1 MAIFS
6 VEIADE
12 DVDRVI
18 NAICENYGWQEEIV
32 NPINNIAI
40 PNPEN
45 KSVFANRMVRE
56 FLKDHVVK
64 YETDKAIKEIR
75 NSININPTIKDP
87 QV

>member
-12 DVDRVI
+12 DVGRVI
-18 NAICENYGWQEEIV
+18 DAVCANYGWQEQILDPV
-32 NPINNIAI
+32 TTAFVT
-40 PNPEN
+40 NPET
-45 KSVFANRMVRE
+45 KPVFANRMVRE

-64 YETDKAIKEIR
+64 YETDKAIQKVKESL
-75 NSININPTIKDP
+75 NLNPVINDP